1 LIFRKYRDA
10 LKSVRVPTSSS
21 PSTSSVGGVG
31 GSGGGPVIELAS
43 TSLLNPNRKYAPLST
58 EDPGNS
64 RYIFTFVSVYIYIH
78 V

>member
-1 LIFRKYRDA
+1 
-10 LKSVRVPTSSS
+10 
-21 PSTSSVGGVG
+21 
-31 GSGGGPVIELAS
+31 VIELAS